1 LRAKDIYLE
10 KFFYLMRT
18 FNDKYF
24 FFEYKNSNIF
34 IKQIKEFDSLIFFN
48 SKKASPLLCLL
59 PKIPESEYTM
69 SVDNFYDVYLR
80 LFLNLNKV
88 EEQKEK
94 LSQIF
99 LYKIHKNIFYE
110 NYDSIILIAYS
121 YSAFNIFNDFFLKNN
136 FLSTTK
142 EKFNNVFFIPFDAT
156 VKDRNY
162 LKLIENQKNNTSVA
176 NNIFIYDY
184 GFNQNFKF
192 SKQNLFLLSYK
203 KSEYLL
209 DKTKEL
215 INNKNFEQDRDIKK
229 ILFKK
234 IKGKINKKESRKN
247 IINNIVKLWKKNE
260 KINIYHLNTSD
271 YENTLKNYQ
280 KNVYQIQTQKV
291 DMRLQNLTEDAI
303 NNYNNLK
310 NKQKNCLIY

>member
-1 LRAKDIYLE
+1 
-10 KFFYLMRT
+10 
-18 FNDKYF
+18 
-24 FFEYKNSNIF
+24 
-34 IKQIKEFDSLIFFN
+34 
-48 SKKASPLLCLL
+48 
-59 PKIPESEYTM
+59 M